1 MKKILCVMSDVGGG
15 HRAAANAVHEA
26 LIKSYKS
33 SDFSFKM
40 VDLYLKGSK
49 FSNFSLKSYP
59 FMTKYFPWIYNRFY
73 DFNNLKIGWDIIYNL
88 FIKPSMI
95 KKVKKLILEE
105 KPDVIL
111 STYAMCNRITFDALE
126 ELKLLDEIFTMALVL
141 DLFLIHRTWA
151 EPRADIS
158 FVSNE
163 ATKKAIIKYGVPEE
177 RIFMSSFP
185 INPAFEYP
193 VDKDK
198 LRKEFGFSDKKFTVI
213 IMGGGDGMGGVYRIA
228 KTLHE
233 DNLDVQTIFIAGR
246 DQELFQKIKEIESK
260 SDYPWAVFS
269 FTDRIPELMS
279 ISDILISKPGPA
291 TIWEAVSKEL
301 PIIISAKMPRQEQP
315 NVDFVLDSGF
325 GYIEKRPKQII
336 DILKRLVNNEQELR
350 ELKEN
355 TKKLKK
361 TTSAYALAKYL
372 MEGKKGISFK

>member
-15 HRAAANAVHEA
+15 HRAAAKAVLDA
-26 LIKSYKS
+26 LKNTYKP
-33 SDFSFKM
+33 SDYSFKM
-40 VDLYLKGSK
+40 VDLFLMGSK

-73 DFNNLKIGWDIIYNL
+73 DFNNLKLGWDIVYNI
-88 FIKPSMI
+88 FIKPLMI
-95 KKVKKLILEE
+95 AKVKKLILEE

-111 STYAMCNRITFDALE
+111 STYAICNRITFDALE
-126 ELKLLDEIFTMALVL
+126 KINLQDKIFTIALVL
-141 DLFLIHRTWA
+141 DIFLIHRTWA
-151 EPRADIS
+151 EPRADVS
-158 FVSNE
+158 FVTNE
-163 ATKKAIIKYGVPEE
+163 VAKKAVIEYGVPKE

-198 LRKEFGFSDKKFTVI
+198 LRKEFGFSNKKFTVM
-213 IMGGGDGMGGVYRIA
+213 IMGGGDGMGGVYYIA

-233 DNLDVQTIFIAGR
+233 NNLDVQTIFIAGR

-260 SDYPWAVFS
+260 SNYHWAVFS

-301 PIIISAKMPRQEQP
+301 PIIVSAKMPRQEQP
-315 NVDFVLDSGF
+315 NVDFVRNSGF
-325 GYIEKRPKQII
+325 GYIEKRPKKII
-336 DILKRLVNNEQELR
+336 NILKRLINNEQELQ

-361 TTSAYALAKYL
+361 PTSAYEIAKCL